1 MASRRLNSDRF
12 FTTDFTEEV
21 YSKAGMDWIRDNTM
35 STVLLR
41 HFPGLESS
49 LQGVRNAFAPWAT
62 VSNTAAAQSS

>member
-1 MASRRLNSDRF
+1 
-12 FTTDFTEEV
+12 V
-21 YSKAGMDWIRDNTM
+21 YSKAGMDWIRDSTM